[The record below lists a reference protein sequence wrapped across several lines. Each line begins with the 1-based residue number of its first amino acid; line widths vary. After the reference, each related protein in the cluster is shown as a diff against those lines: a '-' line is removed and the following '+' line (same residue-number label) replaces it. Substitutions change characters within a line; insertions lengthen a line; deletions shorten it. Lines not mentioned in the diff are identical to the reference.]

1 MYWYEQLVSVNCA
14 LWKKWYR
21 KFGVIDTK
29 STLVCKNKHKEYWGK
44 KTGHRDQCWTKRNKE
59 NLLFWNKVWFNSSV
73 NKWGYFCVAPSI
85 FVVFVLIFHC
95 LYCCFTFACA
105 NLIEFQ
111 VPYISI
117 SLCAEKLRL
126 NNFQGLGITLLI
138 QPFEMTH
145 EAAFHNRHLCGLF
158 TDSLTLSFILYN
170 YNDTLLYIMCR
181 MLWCNVSQ
189 TAPLLTHNCWWNI
202 LYGWRAA
209 WNSAKQQ

>member
-1 MYWYEQLVSVNCA
+1 VWLLLSCTINFCCFCINIPLFA
-14 LWKKWYR
+14 
-21 KFGVIDTK
+21 
-29 STLVCKNKHKEYWGK
+29 
-44 KTGHRDQCWTKRNKE
+44 
-59 NLLFWNKVWFNSSV
+59 LLFHV
-73 NKWGYFCVAPSI
+73 
-85 FVVFVLIFHC
+85 C
-95 LYCCFTFACA
+95 LSNF
-105 NLIEFQ
+105 IKFQ

-117 SLCAEKLRL
+117 PLCAEKLRL

-189 TAPLLTHNCWWNI
+189 IAPLLTHNCW
-202 LYGWRAA
+202 
-209 WNSAKQQ
+209 